1 MLQHSSAGERATQAM
16 FKAPGVAFQPAAY
29 WFWHAIPDRQTLRRQ
44 LTDFKARGIG
54 TVYVQARLSMPRQD
68 YLSDPFIAA
77 YHHAMEIVAELG
89 MSAGIYDDYNW
100 ISGQAAGRT
109 VEGRDDLRERHLF
122 WSQISQHEGAITG
135 IHVPWAAGISP
146 HILEW
151 QYEGGALAWCDWTLE
166 AALLHPTDGH
176 AEPGQ
181 ITDVTH
187 LTKIVH
193 AEAQS
198 CCFELAQDV
207 PDGFELTVFLSARSL
222 TSRLINYL
230 MPEAAESFIERGL
243 EPLVAALGKLIP
255 HPVSHIF
262 YDQPAPGFYRWD
274 QLTGNLQNSLPFSR
288 SLAASIEKQVGLPL
302 GTALLALIV
311 DIGPRTGAIRVQLY
325 AALSELMNTAFF
337 GTLRRW
343 AQQNGLALTGHEI
356 LPHVGGWSLNGGFSG
371 IDPRIAPAVDFFGID
386 SFRDMTAAD
395 ANNFTAQLAPKLADS
410 VARANGRSRCMVETY
425 ATALRSPVR
434 AAGQWELTL
443 ETMRAHAIRL
453 HCLGMRQFI
462 WHGLYQTDGR
472 DHDPTPF
479 LNPRF
484 DFPPGLNFE
493 PWWPFHDLFAV
504 ETSRLSAFM
513 EPARPLTRVAI
524 LYPLHTAWSE
534 GPHHLHASHV
544 GLWCEALLKNRTDFM
559 FVSEEALAV
568 AQLRGKC
575 IEISGQIFDA
585 VVLPAVSVM
594 QNGQAL
600 DVLNRFTSN
609 GDCVWSSGDAGQI
622 LLVEE
627 DNAVSDPATTRLGK
641 SPTEGDILGLLR
653 SLDERGPCL
662 STEYSESTWWWIGED
677 EDGGWR
683 IVLFNDSKVDAREHM
698 TFATGFHVEIWSCDT
713 GGIATHAACA
723 ALTVELNP
731 QELRCLRL
739 TPAVPEQRP
748 LTLPSQFAIS
758 ANDDKAIILGGSW
771 DFRLSDSED
780 THLIAVDRGWHDQG
794 FAKCSGTGIYRR
806 MIEFTEPG
814 TWSLE
819 LPAVHT
825 AAAVSIDGHVF
836 GRRAW
841 PPYCFPLGRL
851 EAGPHLIE
859 ISVSSTAANRYYA
872 DTPYQGDQID
882 PCGLSSAPRL
892 IRLEP

>member
-1 MLQHSSAGERATQAM
+1 MLQNSSASERATQAL
-16 FKAPGVAFQPAAY
+16 FRTPGSAFQPAAY
-29 WFWHAIPDRQTLRRQ
+29 WFWHSIPDVPTMRSQ
-44 LTDFKARGIG
+44 LTDFRARGIG
-54 TVYVQARLSMPRQD
+54 TIYVQARLSMPRED
-68 YLSDPFIAA
+68 YLSTEFVTAYRCAIEIAA
-77 YHHAMEIVAELG
+77 RLG

-100 ISGQAAGRT
+100 ISGQAAGRA
-109 VEGRDDLRERHLF
+109 VEGRDGLRERHLF
-122 WSQISQHEGAITG
+122 WSQVSGREGAITG
-135 IHVPWAAGISP
+135 IRVPWASGMSK

-151 QYEGGALAWCDWTLE
+151 QYEGGTPAWCEWTVE
-166 AALLHPTDGH
+166 AAVLHPADGSKDP
-176 AEPGQ
+176 EQ

-187 LTKIVH
+187 LTMIVG
-193 AEAQS
+193 AKAQS
-198 CCFELAQDV
+198 CCFELAIDV
-207 PDGFELTVFLSARSL
+207 PDGFLLSVFLSARSR

-243 EPLVAALGKLIP
+243 EPLVTALDELIP
-255 HPVSHIF
+255 DPVSHIF
-262 YDQPAPGFYRWD
+262 YDQPAPGFYSWD
-274 QLTGNLQNSLPFSR
+274 QLAGNLENSLPFS
-288 SLAASIEKQVGLPL
+288 SALAASAKARLGLPL
-302 GTALLALIV
+302 GIILLALIV
-311 DIGPRTGAIRVQLY
+311 DIGPQTPIVRARLY
-325 AALSELMNTAFF
+325 AALSELMNRAFF
-337 GTLRRW
+337 GTLRQW
-343 AQQNGLALTGHEI
+343 AQRRGLALTGHEI

-371 IDPRIAPAVDFFGID
+371 IDPRIAPAIDFFGID

-493 PWWPFHDLFAV
+493 PWWPFHDLFAI

-544 GLWCEALLKNRTDFM
+544 GLWCEALLKNRTDFL

-594 QNGQAL
+594 QNGKAL
-600 DVLNRFTSN
+600 NVLNRFTSH
-609 GDCVWSSGDAGQI
+609 GGCVWSSGVMDQI
-622 LLVEE
+622 LLAEE
-627 DNAVSDPATTRLGK
+627 DDIASDPATTRFGK
-641 SPTEGDILGLLR
+641 SPTKLDLLDLLR
-653 SLDERGPCL
+653 SLADRGPCL
-662 STEYSESTWWWIGED
+662 STEYSESTWRWIGED
-677 EDGGWR
+677 EDGSWR
-683 IVLFNDSKVDAREHM
+683 IVLFNDGKAVAHERM
-698 TFATGFHVEIWSCDT
+698 TFATGFHLEIWSCDT
-713 GGIATHAACA
+713 GDIATHAACA
-723 ALTVELNP
+723 TLTVELNP

-739 TPAVPEQRP
+739 TPAVPERWP
-748 LTLPSQFAIS
+748 LTLPSQFVIS

-771 DFRLSDSED
+771 EFRFSDSED

-794 FAKCSGTGIYRR
+794 FAKRSGTGIYQR
-806 MIEFTEPG
+806 MFELTELG

-825 AAAVSIDGHVF
+825 AAAVSIDGHVV

-841 PPYCFPLGRL
+841 SPYCFPLGKL

-882 PCGLSSAPRL
+882 PCGLSAAPRL